1 MDIQNL
7 LVISVVT
14 NVSSMR
20 FKPNMN
26 FDESN
31 SMVKK
36 SKIQIVRFEFDK
48 TRTMNIIV
56 V

>member
-7 LVISVVT
+7 VVISVVT

-36 SKIQIVRFEFDK
+36 SKIQIVRFDK